1 MIELRHL
8 TYFRTVAETL
18 HFGRAAELLHISQP
32 PLTRQIAALEKELG
46 VQLFDRSKRSVQLT
60 EAGKHFY
67 RDTAEIFHALERARR
82 NAVSTG
88 AGNSGALLVGF
99 MMSTAYNILPS
110 VTRHYSAAYPE
121 VDMRL
126 TEHVPNLLAVDIME
140 GKRDVGIMYRPEDCN
155 GLDSRTIFSEPLVA
169 VLPKNHRLATRE
181 KISTRDLADDPFVSI
196 PRAIA
201 PVVYD
206 LIVNC
211 CLAAGFR
218 PRIKLEANLQ
228 QTIVNLVGEGLG
240 VAMVPNSMQAMHL
253 ETTVFKPLVDAPVV
267 EVAVIWNKDNRNPC
281 IQTFVQT
288 AQEVWSGLK
297 NTLPAP
303 LPSPPS
309 PPSGRTRRPALSR
322 FSKN

>member
-32 PLTRQIAALEKELG
+32 PLTRQIAALERELG
-46 VQLFDRSKRSVQLT
+46 VLLFDRSKRNVQLT
-60 EAGKHFY
+60 VAGQYFY
-67 RDTAEIFHALERARR
+67 RDTTEIFNALERAKR
-82 NAVSTG
+82 NVISSG
-88 AGNSGALLVGF
+88 AGKSGALLVGF
-99 MMSTAYNILPS
+99 MMSTAYNVLPS

-126 TEHVPNLLAVDIME
+126 TEHVPNLLAIDIKD
-140 GKRDVGIMYRPEDCN
+140 GKLDVGLMYRPEDCS

-181 KISTRDLADDPFVSI
+181 NISSKDLADEFFISI
-196 PRAIA
+196 PRTIA

-206 LIVNC
+206 QIVNC
-211 CLAAGFR
+211 CLRGGFR

-253 ETTVFKPLVDAPVV
+253 TTTVFKPLTDAPVV
-267 EVAVIWNKDNRNPC
+267 EVAVIWNKENRNPC
-281 IQTFVQT
+281 IQTFADT
-288 AQEVWSGLK
+288 AEEVWKGMQGKMAAGGGLPK
-297 NTLPAP
+297 
-303 LPSPPS
+303 
-309 PPSGRTRRPALSR
+309 RKR
-322 FSKN
+322 KE